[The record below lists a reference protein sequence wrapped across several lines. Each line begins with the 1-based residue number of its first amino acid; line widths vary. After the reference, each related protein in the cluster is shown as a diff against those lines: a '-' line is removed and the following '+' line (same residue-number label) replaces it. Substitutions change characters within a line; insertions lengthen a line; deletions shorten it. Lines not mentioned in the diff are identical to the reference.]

1 MSEPR
6 NSDRIRND
14 FGQCVHGVSLD
25 ETCLHGCPI
34 VTVHAHGAPTIRVNS
49 DRDRPAELASDL
61 RTRLSLIASI
71 DVETLIAKDLD
82 YGSSWKKR
90 GGIGAFMML
99 ARKWD
104 RLEKAVEAHGWD
116 VFAAARGD
124 ERVEGIRDDLADL
137 RRYLLLVE
145 TELLER

>member
-1 MSEPR
+1 
-6 NSDRIRND
+6 
-14 FGQCVHGVSLD
+14 
-25 ETCLHGCPI
+25 
-34 VTVHAHGAPTIRVNS
+34 
-49 DRDRPAELASDL
+49 
-61 RTRLSLIASI
+61 
-71 DVETLIAKDLD
+71 
-82 YGSSWKKR
+82 
-90 GGIGAFMML
+90 MML